1 MFHIALRGISHIVR
15 ATNAPPIDSPTW
27 VALGDREPFPP
38 DFPLRHR
45 AATLAAPSPQ
55 AILRALAPRAC
66 LSVYL
71 NPPNQTLACAAIP
84 GVAHYFRLADGTV
97 KPLSSDPEPMVL
109 AAGDS
114 YVALNPVA
122 LTLADSAAI
131 ARFVHLRDYFNV
143 DKLASALI
151 AHLVELAGV
160 AEPPDN
166 LTILV
171 VEAR

>member
-27 VALGDREPFPP
+27 LALGDHEPFPP
-38 DFPLRHR
+38 DFAVRHR
-45 AATLAAPSPQ
+45 AATLADPSPQ
-55 AILRALAPRAC
+55 AILRALTPHAC
-66 LSVYL
+66 LSVHL

-97 KPLSSDPEPMVL
+97 KPLPPEPEPM
-109 AAGDS
+109 AFSAGDS

-122 LTLADSAAI
+122 LTLADSPAI
-131 ARFVHLRDYFNV
+131 ARFIHLRDYFNV
-143 DKLASALI
+143 DKLASALM

-160 AEPPDN
+160 AEPPGN